1 MTIDGFDGGG
11 TREGCLPLANLQ
23 LSAFQAQQHASPT
36 NWVGATGHKPQLGS
50 LLRPEPTIA
59 PEFDQE
65 SPCPPVKAKPHPYDR
80 HRNSGSIRT
89 PLQCTTI
96 NTSLINTLGPIPLVW
111 GKKKEYRN
119 IRDTYFH

>member
-65 SPCPPVKAKPHPYDR
+65 SPCPPVKAKPHPY
-80 HRNSGSIRT
+80 GSA
-89 PLQCTTI
+89 PQLWQH
-96 NTSLINTLGPIPLVW
+96 
-111 GKKKEYRN
+111 
-119 IRDTYFH
+119 TYSSAMHDDQHQFD